1 MAKRKE
7 KKAFTI
13 IEFML
18 AMTFLAILLMGITTV
33 TMQILEVYR
42 KGLSMRA
49 INATGRDILNDLSRT
64 IAGSPIVEN
73 INPKASEGTSDI
85 TGEDILKVYRNYYN
99 ETTMTYN
106 NKTVQAGGV
115 FCTGSYSYIWNTAP
129 AIRTVRNNPG
139 YKSNLFRIKVG
150 DDERYYKFARIPD
163 VERKACERT
172 DENSTNL
179 KSKVTAIDDEKNIVS
194 LINDDDADLALY
206 DFVILPATQNNKTG
220 QIFYSGMFILA
231 TIRGGVNVLSNGDF
245 CTGSEIM
252 YSDKV
257 EATNQEFNY
266 CAVNKFNFAMRAT
279 GETSNAEQY
288 GER

>member
-1 MAKRKE
+1 M
-7 KKAFTI
+7 
-13 IEFML
+13 
-18 AMTFLAILLMGITTV
+18 
-33 TMQILEVYR
+33 
-42 KGLSMRA
+42 
-49 INATGRDILNDLSRT
+49 D
-64 IAGSPIVEN
+64 
-73 INPKASEGTSDI
+73 
-85 TGEDILKVYRNYYN
+85 GE
-99 ETTMTYN
+99 
-106 NKTVQAGGV
+106 
-115 FCTGSYSYIWNTAP
+115 
-129 AIRTVRNNPG
+129 
-139 YKSNLFRIKVG
+139 
-150 DDERYYKFARIPD
+150 
-163 VERKACERT
+163 
-172 DENSTNL
+172 
-179 KSKVTAIDDEKNIVS
+179 NIVS

-231 TIRGGVNVLSNGDF
+231 TIRGGVTVLSNGDF

>member
-1 MAKRKE
+1 MTKKKQ

-13 IEFML
+13 IEFMI
-18 AMTFLAILLMGITTV
+18 AMTFLAVLLMGIATV
-33 TMQILEVYR
+33 TMRILEIYR

-64 IAGSPIVEN
+64 IASSPIVEN
-73 INPKASEGTSDI
+73 INPTAADSTKNI
-85 TGEDILKVYRNYYN
+85 TGDDILKVYRNYYN
-99 ETTMTYN
+99 ESTMLYN
-106 NKTVQAGGV
+106 EKNVQAGGV

-129 AIRTVRNNPG
+129 AIKMAREDSS
-139 YKSNLFRIKVG
+139 YISSLFRIKVG
-150 DDERYYKFARIPD
+150 DEENYYKFARIPD
-163 VERKACERT
+163 TSRKACERS
-172 DENSTNL
+172 DEDSMNL
-179 KSKVTAIDDEKNIVS
+179 KSKVTEVSDKRDIVS
-194 LINDDDADLALY
+194 LISDDDADLALY

-231 TIRGGVNVLSNGDF
+231 TIRGGVNVLTNGDF

-252 YSDKV
+252 YSNNV
-257 EATNQEFNY
+257 ESTNQEFNY

-279 GETSNAEQY
+279 GESHNADQY